1 MHGRGT
7 YTYADG
13 DQYEGDW
20 KDDRRHGKGTV
31 TYAAVEGGAAEKYE
45 GDWSDGK
52 MHGYGK
58 YFYADGGAYEG
69 RAGVAAGETAR
80 ER

>member
-1 MHGRGT
+1 MRCPRRGAGNLPT
-7 YTYADG
+7 PVLTPYAFPLIASG

-52 MHGYGK
+52 MHG
-58 YFYADGGAYEG
+58 
-69 RAGVAAGETAR
+69 
-80 ER
+80 

>member
-1 MHGRGT
+1 MRFATLRPVGT
-7 YTYADG
+7 GSRYYITSTIITIIAACRY
-13 DQYEGDW
+13 
-20 KDDRRHGKGTV
+20 GKVVIIIIIIVV
-31 TYAAVEGGAAEKYE
+31 TACR
-45 GDWSDGK
+45 
-52 MHGYGK
+52 YGK